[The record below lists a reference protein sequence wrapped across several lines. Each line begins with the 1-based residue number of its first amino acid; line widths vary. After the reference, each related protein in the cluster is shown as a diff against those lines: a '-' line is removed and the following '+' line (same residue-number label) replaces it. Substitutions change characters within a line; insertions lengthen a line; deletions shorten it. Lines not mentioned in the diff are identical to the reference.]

1 MISAK
6 AYLQQIRL
14 YRNRIEAKKREAA
27 GLQESISFLKGIDY
41 SGDRVQTSP
50 QDHMSGDVAR
60 LLDLDKEIRILIE
73 KYHYEMDKRINQI
86 HQLKNETYEN
96 VLIMRYIEDMTL
108 DEIAKQM
115 SYSYYWACHIH
126 GEALKE
132 FHERFLKTES
142 K

>member
-14 YRNRIEAKKREAA
+14 YRNRIEVKKKEAA

-50 QDHMSGDVAR
+50 QDRMSEDVAR
-60 LLDLDKEIRILIE
+60 LLDLEKEISTLIE
-73 KYHYEMDKRINQI
+73 QYHYEVDKRINQI
-86 HQLKNETYEN
+86 HQLKNETYEKIL
-96 VLIMRYIEDMTL
+96 VMRYIEDIPL
-108 DEIAKQM
+108 DEIAKRIP
-115 SYSYYWACHIH
+115 YSYYWACHIH

-132 FHERFLKTES
+132 FSERFLKN
-142 K
+142 